1 MIRAIPGHAK
11 ANDLFFYIQWL
22 GTASTR
28 PAVKPFNRH
37 SSWSVGN
44 LRAPRQPADL
54 TTPPAGL
61 NAHLLPSR
69 FQPWTLGA
77 MPQKE
82 DRENGPASG
91 AFAVAAKNRGKPVFH
106 TLDGMRG
113 VAALLVVLRHTTHFF
128 GDFSFQQ
135 SYLAVD
141 VFFAMSGVVL
151 TNAYEQRLKA
161 GLSAKT
167 FAWIR
172 LVRLYPLYAL
182 GLALSVLALAL
193 GADHEKARWLVWTL
207 PLAVLLLPNF
217 FAFTGTSTFPLNGPS
232 WSLFMELWVNI
243 IYGRF
248 VSEFSKRNLLLIMA
262 FSAVGLV
269 VGEYL
274 SPRHNLDF
282 GWTQKSFVFAFFRVG
297 YSYFAGVLIYRM
309 FAANHFTNLTV
320 NRSLAAWALL
330 LTMAALLM
338 CSPSP
343 SLQPFFDLVCVTAF
357 FPAIVYAA
365 LFFQPDGHT
374 RSICAF
380 LGAISYPAYA
390 IHSPLGAFSETLLRN
405 FAGLSVRDYAP
416 YSGLVFLAALLPLCW
431 VLNNY
436 DVRIRALLNP
446 KRAKPVI

>member
-1 MIRAIPGHAK
+1 M
-11 ANDLFFYIQWL
+11 
-22 GTASTR
+22 
-28 PAVKPFNRH
+28 
-37 SSWSVGN
+37 
-44 LRAPRQPADL
+44 AD
-54 TTPPAGL
+54 PE
-61 NAHLLPSR
+61 S
-69 FQPWTLGA
+69 
-77 MPQKE
+77 
-82 DRENGPASG
+82 GPAIG
-91 AFAVAAKNRGKPVFH
+91 AFAVAAKNRDKLVFF

-128 GDFSFQQ
+128 GDFGFQE

-151 TNAYEQRLKA
+151 ANAYEQRLKE

-193 GADHEKARWLVWTL
+193 GADHEKASWLHWTL
-207 PLAVLLLPNF
+207 PLAVFLLPNLLP
-217 FAFTGTSTFPLNGPS
+217 FTGTSTFPLNGPS

-243 IYGRF
+243 VYGRF
-248 VSEFSKRNLLLIMA
+248 ISALSSRNLLFIMA
-262 FSAVGLV
+262 FSAFGLAA
-269 VGEYL
+269 GQYL
-274 SPRHNLDF
+274 SQRHNLDF

-309 FAANHFTNLTV
+309 FAANRLTGLTV
-320 NRSLAAWALL
+320 NRSPAAWGLL

-338 CSPSP
+338 SSPP
-343 SLQPFFDLVCVTAF
+343 ASLQPYFDFVCVTTI
-357 FPAIVYAA
+357 FPVIVYAA
-365 LFFQPDGHT
+365 MFFQPNGHT
-374 RSICAF
+374 RRICTF

-390 IHSPLGAFSETLLRN
+390 IHAPLGALAETLLRKLG
-405 FAGLSVRDYAP
+405 GLSVQDYAP
-416 YSGLVFLAALLPLCW
+416 YSGIAFIGALLPLCW
-431 VLNNY
+431 MLNNY